1 MVRNIL
7 NELTARGVRH
17 LNVST
22 LFFVIYALCGTAIML
37 TVLFLIDR
45 HETPAKALSIFSP
58 PWMGNFLSEPAG
70 RVCYRIENR
79 LEFALQPPP
88 CGAFSPAL
96 QAFLS
101 FF

>member
-1 MVRNIL
+1 MGG
-7 NELTARGVRH
+7 GVTF
-17 LNVST
+17 LDVT
-22 LFFVIYALCGTAIML
+22 PPFFDGVMGCG
-37 TVLFLIDR
+37 R
-45 HETPAKALSIFSP
+45 YETPAKALSIFSP

-70 RVCYRIENR
+70 RVCYRIENW